1 VRLTNISFV
10 AVPSGDGGAD
20 ASAWKPFESSDS
32 TSGGRS
38 TWFGGVLLLMIYRI
52 LAMTL
57 YLLPP
62 RLR

>member
-1 VRLTNISFV
+1 MR
-10 AVPSGDGGAD
+10 A
-20 ASAWKPFESSDS
+20 ASCDAWKPFEFSDS
-32 TSGGRS
+32 TSGDRS